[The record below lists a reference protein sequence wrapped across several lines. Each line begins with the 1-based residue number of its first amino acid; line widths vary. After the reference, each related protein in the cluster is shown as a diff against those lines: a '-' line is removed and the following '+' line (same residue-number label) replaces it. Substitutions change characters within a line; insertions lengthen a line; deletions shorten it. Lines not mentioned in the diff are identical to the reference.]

1 MIFFLPW
8 LLLGSAYLVEW
19 VLHFRSRAIALP
31 SVGPRH
37 RTAIPVGILLII
49 ALGFLLVVA
58 PLALADP
65 VHEAPPA
72 CPVTAVEQARS
83 LADRLFEQGAYQ
95 GAGKCYEAAGE
106 YALANR
112 AFMKAVEPQSAQTVR
127 QLSEQRDQ
135 AKTMLHK
142 VELAFRAEH

>member
-8 LLLGSAYLVEW
+8 LLLGSAYLLEW
-19 VLHFRSRAIALP
+19 VLHLRSRSIALP

-37 RTAIPVGILLII
+37 RTAFPVGILLLF
-49 ALGFLLVVA
+49 ALGFLLILA

-65 VHEAPPA
+65 VPEAHPA
-72 CPVTAVEQARS
+72 CPVSSAEQARS
-83 LADRLFEQGAYQ
+83 LADTLFEQAAYQ

-135 AKTMLHK
+135 ARTMLHK
-142 VELAFRAEH
+142 VELAFRAGH